1 MPDLKRA
8 IEILEEAADT
18 IHEMEYSLWKNTNTA
33 LSWIAWWKGSWSEI
47 LYKKIHEEIKQL
59 EEMNKE

>member
-1 MPDLKRA
+1 MKDLKRT
-8 IEILEEAADT
+8 IKILEGAADE
-18 IHEMEYSLWKNTNTA
+18 IHNTEYSLWKNTNTA
-33 LSWIAWWKGSWSEI
+33 WSWVEWWKGSSSEI

>member
-1 MPDLKRA
+1 MKDLKRT
-8 IEILEEAADT
+8 IKILEEAADE
-18 IHEMEYSLWKNTNTA
+18 IHTMEYSSWDRANTMR
-33 LSWIAWWKGSWSEI
+33 SWEEWWEGSSSEI